1 MAFTNKIR
9 GVISNITRNLP
20 GGIGGELQQFAN
32 QITGQAQNSKIAAKL
47 LNKSPLEIE
56 DNSPSSHMKE
66 NPFDFTQVAFPQEAG
81 EMQNGHYIVFDI
93 LMHNESA
100 FKMTSF
106 DGTNIKKLKGKDKF
120 SGDIGALS
128 GIAENQAVFDLV
140 QSGAQKRIRKPNS
153 GLGKTFNKHTVLSN
167 SIMLYTPASGLEFK
181 YAAEYE
187 AVPTGLLGLAAARI
201 GDIGSFSDVMDAAGE
216 VAGEGI
222 KQLAGKIG
230 DMVTGGAATAIQQQ
244 ITGTA
249 VNPMLEQT
257 FKGVGFRQFNYNYTF
272 MPKNKTEMD
281 DMHKIIKLFKFHMLP
296 ESSTPDKM
304 GARFIVPS
312 KFQIMYM
319 YREKENLYIPKVSRC
334 VLTDM
339 QVNYAPDGEVQTFKG
354 DENGSS
360 PVSTNVTLTFMET
373 EIMTKETIA
382 EGF

>member
-128 GIAENQAVFDLV
+128 GVAENQAVFDLV

-187 AVPTGLLGLAAARI
+187 AVPTGLLGLAAAR
-201 GDIGSFSDVMDAAGE
+201 
-216 VAGEGI
+216 
-222 KQLAGKIG
+222 IG

-312 KFQIMYM
+312 KFQVMYM

-339 QVNYAPDGEVQTFKG
+339 NVNYAPDGEVQTFKG

-360 PVSTNVTLTFMET
+360 PVSTSVTLTFMET